1 MDWSFMERFA
11 PLYVQAAGLTLRI
24 GSLGIALSLGVGL
37 LCCLARYYRVL
48 GLRQISRAYIEL
60 ARNTPLLVQ
69 LFFLYF
75 GLPKIGIKLSGE
87 ACAVIGLAFLGGAY
101 MAESLRSGL
110 EAVDRS
116 QREAGECLGLTRAQ
130 NLCYVILPQALATAV
145 PSLCV
150 NVIFLLK
157 ETSVFSAVALAD
169 LMYVAKDLIGMYYKT
184 DEALTMLV
192 CAYLVILLPISILF
206 TLLERRLRY
215 AGFGAGCAV

>member
-37 LCCLARYYRVL
+37 LCCLARYYRVP

-101 MAESLRSGL
+101 MAEALRSGL

-116 QREAGECLGLTRAQ
+116 QREAGECLGQDYIAQVLRARK
-130 NLCYVILPQALATAV
+130 PQ
-145 PSLCV
+145 
-150 NVIFLLK
+150 
-157 ETSVFSAVALAD
+157 
-169 LMYVAKDLIGMYYKT
+169 IGR
-184 DEALTMLV
+184 AHV
-192 CAYLVILLPISILF
+192 
-206 TLLERRLRY
+206 
-215 AGFGAGCAV
+215 

>member
-1 MDWSFMERFA
+1 M
-11 PLYVQAAGLTLRI
+11 T
-24 GSLGIALSLGVGL
+24 
-37 LCCLARYYRVL
+37 ARCR

-116 QREAGECLGLTRAQ
+116 QREAGECLGSYARAEPA
-130 NLCYVILPQALATAV
+130 LCNPA
-145 PSLCV
+145 P
-150 NVIFLLK
+150 
-157 ETSVFSAVALAD
+157 
-169 LMYVAKDLIGMYYKT
+169 
-184 DEALTMLV
+184 
-192 CAYLVILLPISILF
+192 
-206 TLLERRLRY
+206 
-215 AGFGAGCAV
+215 GAGPRPYPRCAPM